1 MRLKGKT
8 ALVTAAGQGIGKA
21 AALALAAEGA
31 QVWASDVNGELLKSY
46 AGVPGV
52 RTALLDVLDKNAIE
66 QLVATLPALDVLF
79 NCAGFVHNGT
89 LAQASDED
97 WEFGFNLNV
106 RSQFWMIQAALPRML
121 EKTAQ
126 GGAVS
131 IINMASV
138 CSSIK
143 GLPNRFV
150 YGTTKAAVIG
160 LTKSVAADY
169 VGQGV
174 RCNAICPGTVDTP
187 SLQERINA
195 YPDPV
200 QARQNFIAR
209 QPMGRLAQAHEISPL
224 VVFLA
229 SDESAF
235 VTGQAYAIDG
245 GISI

>member
-1 MRLKGKT
+1 
-8 ALVTAAGQGIGKA
+8 
-21 AALALAAEGA
+21 LAAEGA
-31 QVWASDVNGELLKSY
+31 QVWATDINAQLLEGFK
-46 AGVPGV
+46 GVDKV
-52 RTALLDVLDKNAIE
+52 QALPLDVLDKAAIGR
-66 QLVATLPALDVLF
+66 LVAGLPPLDVLF

-89 LAQASDED
+89 ALQATDDEWD
-97 WEFGFNLNV
+97 FGFNLNV
-106 RSQFWMIQAALPRML
+106 RAQFWMIQTVLPGML
-121 EKTAQ
+121 SH
-126 GGAVS
+126 GGGS
-131 IINMASV
+131 IINMSSV

-160 LTKSVAADY
+160 LTKSVAADF
-169 VGQGV
+169 VAQGI

-187 SLQERINA
+187 SLQARINA
-195 YPDPV
+195 YDDPA

-209 QPMGRLAQAHEISPL
+209 QPMGRLAQAHEIAPL

-235 VTGQAYAIDG
+235 VTGQAYAVDG